1 MTDQSFNSETGVD
14 AGSIAITGIGCRFP
28 GAPTAADLWRLLV
41 NGGDS
46 ISEVPLD
53 RFDIDAF
60 YSPIAGVPGTITTR
74 FGGFLPDVARF
85 DNTFF
90 SLSPRESARMDPQHR
105 LLLEVAW
112 EALEDAGES
121 PGDDRAG
128 RKGVYIGLINN
139 DYKDLL
145 LRRPE
150 FLDAHASAGVA
161 NAMASGRVSFA
172 LGFEG
177 PSVTV
182 DTACSSSLV
191 AVHSACTD
199 LLTGTSDLAV
209 AGGVNIVLTPEPS
222 ICFAQSGML
231 AVDGRCK
238 FGDAS
243 ADGFVRSEGCGVV
256 VLERLEDAVAAG
268 KHVYAVITGSAVNND
283 GRSGG
288 GLQMTPSSAGQAAVI
303 RAACAKAGVAP
314 SDLQYIEAHG
324 TGTAVGDPI
333 EIETLGRVVSDERRS
348 GEPCL
353 LGSVKTNI
361 GHTESAAGIA
371 GLIKVALSIHHRTLP
386 ASLHL
391 RTPNPGIAWDDY
403 PVEINGV
410 VRDWPERDGR
420 LLAGVNSFGLSG
432 TNAHVVLA
440 GPPSMPTAA
449 PVDESVRPMLLP
461 VTAPTTSGLRRQSE
475 RLAQWLRSEDG
486 TDAPGLAR
494 TLSRYRTH
502 HPHRAAVVG
511 RSVEDLCHGLDL
523 AATRTTR
530 PNVALGVAAKPGK
543 VVFVFPGQGSQWA
556 GMGAELWQRDAAFRT
571 AIKRCDR
578 VLRSVAGWSL
588 IDELTKD
595 PAQGLPD
602 RIDIVQ
608 PMLFA
613 VQVALAETWRAWGIQ
628 PDAVIGHSMG
638 EVAAAYVAGRLSLE
652 DATQVICLRSR
663 LAARIA
669 GRGAMATVELSRQ
682 QAAEL
687 VATYPDRLA
696 VAVCN
701 SPSQTVISG
710 EAGAIDE
717 VLCRL
722 EERGLQGWRIDVDFA
737 SHCPQIDE
745 FEPEFAAQLAGITP
759 LPGRLRFYS
768 TVLGRVLGD
777 EQLDAGYWFAN
788 MRSTVLFWDGV
799 EQLVADG
806 FHTLL
811 EISPHPALLGAVQP
825 ALDDAEL
832 LVQVLPS
839 GRRERELESMLSSA
853 GTLFTQGWEL
863 DWSRLQQPGA
873 PLPLLP
879 TYAWEPNRH
888 WLPDDT
894 GADRRAR
901 VPRRHSWAEK
911 FSATTTLATMPDV
924 RIAGAI
930 VDLGELSYLTDHR
943 VGESAVLPATC
954 YLTAVLG
961 AGGPGTELADVDI
974 AKALFLNEDRP
985 VDMQLMIRR
994 RTPETSEFSFCSTE
1008 SGHTPGTVT
1017 WTEHCTGSLRT
1028 AKPDAALPHPAD
1040 LAAIRAR
1047 IADPVVVGEFYAEL
1061 GGYGLNYGPGFQGVV
1076 SVYRGVGEAFG
1087 RIEAPAGIAD
1097 RGEIIHP
1104 AVFDA
1109 CLQVVGVCELSGQA
1123 TSGQVFLPVGV
1134 EQLRYFGGRRDV
1146 LYCHVVRRADSIA
1159 DSPRMDVRV
1168 YDEAGEPVLEAL
1180 GLRLR
1185 EIGGTQQGG
1194 TWRVE
1199 DSLLELTWAPS
1210 EAAPE
1215 PPERITD
1222 GAWVLLTD
1230 ASGAGRELADRL
1242 NNLGAVVATVERG
1255 NGFEVVE
1262 PGRWYRVGPHST
1274 DDLASV
1280 IADFG
1285 QARGRPVTDLVHLWN
1300 LDVLPPA
1307 DLDAEALSSAE
1318 TLGPISML
1326 HMVHALGETAR
1337 TRITVVTQGA
1347 HALDTDAAV
1356 AVAQAPAW
1364 GLGRVIARERPEFDC
1379 TLVDLAAGEAP
1390 VKQLDALVA
1399 ELLTRDGEREI
1410 ALRGL
1415 GRHVARLDRTDGSG
1429 DLDVARTAIPPS
1441 EPFRLENR
1449 TPGILDGLV
1458 LRSTARLDPQPGF
1471 VEINVRAAALNFI
1484 DIMSAMGVLPNYG
1497 RFEGPLGIECS
1508 GVVTAVGAGVEDFA
1522 VGDEVVAMAP
1532 NSIASYVVTN
1542 AYCVAHKPAQ
1552 MTFTEGSTIPV
1563 AFLTAWYSLITLGR
1577 LAPGER
1583 VLIHSAAGGVGLA
1596 AIEICRMVGAEVLAT
1611 VGTEEKRE
1619 FLRARGV
1626 RHIMDSH
1633 SLDWAA
1639 ETMRITD
1646 GAGVDIVLNSLA
1658 GEAIPLGIGV
1668 LAPYGRFIE
1677 IGKRDIYDNKEIGL
1691 YPFRANLSF
1700 YAVDLDR
1707 ITRERPEIWG
1717 GVQREIMPKF
1727 ADGTFSLL
1735 PFRQYDSDA
1744 IHDAFRF
1751 MARGQHIGKVV
1762 IDLDCPEVMVAGTAQ
1777 GALLRADGT
1786 YLITGG
1792 LGGLGLLTAEW
1803 LAERGVGRLVLMG
1816 RSAPSEQTRAK
1827 LREIEVMGTQVEVAR
1842 VDVTVEAEVIELLAR
1857 IRETGAPLRGILHCA
1872 MVLDD
1877 GVLAELDADRMRTAM
1892 APKVQGI
1899 WNLHTHTASDPL
1911 ALFVLFS
1918 SAASLLGSPGQ
1929 GNYAAGNAFLD
1940 ALAHHRRSLGL
1951 PATSINWGAWAEIGQ
1966 AAQDGRDSRLG
1977 NRGIGSMTPAQGLEA
1992 LEAVIMADPVQVA
2005 VLNLDVARWAQLYPS
2020 AATSP
2025 FYSRLMNDMPQS
2037 DGDGTGT
2044 LIRRALRSGDRAE
2057 ATAALAEFLREA
2069 VARVIG
2075 IQPAELSVDTELTR
2089 LGIDSLMAVE
2099 LRNKITAELR
2109 VELLPTALLKGPTV
2123 VQLEQ
2128 QIVALLDQEIAD
2140 SGMAEV
2146 IEPETSL
2153 DPARAQDLLERID
2166 ELSDTEVEALLA
2178 DLAAAGE
2185 ATE

>member
-1 MTDQSFNSETGVD
+1 MTDHSFNS
-14 AGSIAITGIGCRFP
+14 GSIAITGIGCRFP
-28 GAPTAADLWRLLV
+28 GAATAADLWRLLE

-46 ISEVPLD
+46 ITEVPPD

-74 FGGFLPDVARF
+74 FGGFLPDVTRF

-112 EALEDAGES
+112 EALEDAGEE
-121 PGDDRAG
+121 PGADAAG

-177 PSVTV
+177 PSLTV

-191 AVHSACTD
+191 AVHSACAD
-199 LLTGTSDLAV
+199 LLSGTSDLAL

-231 AVDGRCK
+231 ASDGHCK

-243 ADGFVRSEGCGVV
+243 ADGFVRSEGCGIV

-268 KHVYAVITGSAVNND
+268 KHIYAVIAGSAVNND

-333 EIETLGRVVSDERRS
+333 EIETLGRVVSEQRRS

-371 GLIKVALSIHHRTLP
+371 GLIKVALSIHHRRLP

-391 RTPNPGIAWDDY
+391 RTPNPGIAWDEY
-403 PVEINGV
+403 PIEINGAA
-410 VRDWPERDGR
+410 RDWPDWEGR

-440 GPPSMPTAA
+440 GSPTVPSADPIAEATR
-449 PVDESVRPMLLP
+449 PVLLP
-461 VTAPTTSGLRRQSE
+461 VTAPTAGGLHRQAE
-475 RLAQWLRSEDG
+475 RLAQWLRSADG
-486 TDAPGLAR
+486 VDVPGLAR

-502 HPHRAAVVG
+502 HRHRAVVVG
-511 RSVEDLCHGLDL
+511 RSTDDLSHGLDL
-523 AATRTTR
+523 VAAGTTR
-530 PNVALGVAAKPGK
+530 PNVALGVAGEPGK

-556 GMGAELWQRDAAFRT
+556 GMGAELWQRDAVFRT
-571 AIKRCDR
+571 SIERCDA

-588 IDELTKD
+588 IEELTKD

-602 RIDIVQ
+602 RLDIVQ

-613 VQVALAETWRAWGIQ
+613 VQVALAETWRSWDIE

-638 EVAAAYVAGRLSLE
+638 EVAAAHIAGRLSLE
-652 DATQVICLRSR
+652 DAVQVICLRSR

-669 GRGAMATVELSRQ
+669 GRGAMATAEVSRQ

-687 VATYPDRLA
+687 VAAYPDRLA

-710 EAGAIDE
+710 DVDAIDE
-717 VLCRL
+717 VLAQL
-722 EERGLQGWRIDVDFA
+722 EARGLQGWRIDVDFA

-759 LPGRLRFYS
+759 LPGTFPFYS
-768 TVLGRVLGD
+768 TVLGRALGD
-777 EQLDAGYWFAN
+777 EQLDAAYWFAN

-806 FHTLL
+806 CHTLL

-825 ALDDAEL
+825 ALAAAEFP
-832 LVQVLPS
+832 VQVLPS
-839 GRRERELESMLSSA
+839 GRRERELESMLSTA
-853 GTLFTQGWEL
+853 GALFTQGRAL
-863 DWSRLQQPGA
+863 DWSPLQQPGA
-873 PLPLLP
+873 PIPLLP
-879 TYAWEPNRH
+879 VYAWEPNRH
-888 WLPDDT
+888 WLPEDT
-894 GADRRAR
+894 GSSRRSR
-901 VPRRHSWAEK
+901 VPGRHSWAEK
-911 FSATTTLATMPDV
+911 FSAAVTLATRPEI
-924 RIAGAI
+924 RIADA
-930 VDLGELSYLTDHR
+930 VADLGELSYLADHR

-961 AGGPGTELADVDI
+961 AGGPGTELTDVDI
-974 AKALFLNEDRP
+974 AKALFLTEDRP
-985 VDMQLMIRR
+985 VDVQLVIERK
-994 RTPETSEFSFCSTE
+994 TPETAEFSFCSAE
-1008 SGHTPGTVT
+1008 FGQPSGTPS
-1017 WTEHCTGSLRT
+1017 WTEHCTGGLRT
-1028 AKPDAALPHPAD
+1028 AEPDAAPPLRVD

-1047 IADPVVVGEFYAEL
+1047 ITEPVAVDEFYADL
-1061 GGYGLNYGPGFQGVV
+1061 GGFGLHYGPGFQGVV
-1076 SVYRGVGEAFG
+1076 SVHRGAGEAFG

-1097 RGEIIHP
+1097 RADIIHP

-1123 TSGQVFLPVGV
+1123 ASGQVFLPVGV
-1134 EQLRYFGGRRDV
+1134 ERLRHFGGGREV
-1146 LYCHVVRRADSIA
+1146 LYSHVVRRPESTV
-1159 DSPRMDVRV
+1159 DSPLMDVRV
-1168 YDEAGEPVLEAL
+1168 YDEAGDPVLEAL

-1185 EIGGTQQGG
+1185 EVGGAQQTG

-1199 DSLLELTWAPS
+1199 DSLLELAWAPG

-1215 PPERITD
+1215 PVERSAD
-1222 GAWVLLTD
+1222 GAWMLLTD

-1242 NNLGAVVATVERG
+1242 TGLGAVVSTIERG
-1255 NGFEVVE
+1255 DRFEIVE
-1262 PGRWYRVGPHST
+1262 PGLRYRVVPGST
-1274 DDLASV
+1274 DDLAAA

-1285 QARGRPVTDLVHLWN
+1285 QVSGRSITDVVHLWN
-1300 LDVLPPA
+1300 LDVSPAA
-1307 DLDAEALSSAE
+1307 DLDAAALAAAE
-1318 TLGPISML
+1318 LLGPISL
-1326 HMVHALGETAR
+1326 LTVVHALGETAR
-1337 TRITVVTQGA
+1337 PRITMVTQGA
-1347 HALDTDAAV
+1347 HALDTDAQV
-1356 AVAQAPAW
+1356 AVAQAPSW

-1379 TLVDLAAGEAP
+1379 TLVDLAAGAEPA
-1390 VKQLDALVA
+1390 KQLDALVE
-1399 ELLTRDGEREI
+1399 ELLNRDGEREI
-1410 ALRGL
+1410 ALREL
-1415 GRHVARLDRTDGSG
+1415 GRQVARLDRTDGSA
-1429 DLDVARTAIPPS
+1429 DHDVVRTALPS
-1441 EPFRLENR
+1441 AEPFRLENR

-1458 LRSTARLDPQPGF
+1458 LRNTARLDPQPGF

-1552 MTFTEGSTIPV
+1552 MTYAEGSTIPV

-1596 AIEICRMVGAEVLAT
+1596 AIEICRMVGAEVFAT

-1633 SLDWAA
+1633 ALDWAA
-1639 ETMRITD
+1639 ETMRLTD

-1668 LAPYGRFIE
+1668 LAPYGRFVE

-1744 IHDAFRF
+1744 IPDAFRF

-1842 VDVTVEAEVIELLAR
+1842 VDVTAEAQVIELLAR
-1857 IRETGAPLRGILHCA
+1857 IRETGPPLRGILHCA

-1877 GVLAELDADRMRTAM
+1877 GVLAELDPDRMRTAM

-1899 WNLHTHTASDPL
+1899 WNLHAHTASDPL

-2005 VLNLDVARWAQLYPS
+2005 VLNFDVARWAQLYPS
-2020 AATSP
+2020 AAASP
-2025 FYSRLMNDMPQS
+2025 FYSRLVDDVPQAG
-2037 DGDGTGT
+2037 GDGTGT
-2044 LIRRALRSGDRAE
+2044 LIRRALRTGDRAE

-2075 IQPAELSVDTELTR
+2075 IQPGELSVDTELTR

-2109 VELLPTALLKGPTV
+2109 VELLPTVLLKGPTV

-2128 QIVALLDQEIAD
+2128 QILALLDQEIAD
-2140 SGMAEV
+2140 SGTAEV
-2146 IEPETSL
+2146 IESETPL
-2153 DPARAQDLLERID
+2153 DPARAEELLERID

-2178 DLAAAGE
+2178 DLAASGE